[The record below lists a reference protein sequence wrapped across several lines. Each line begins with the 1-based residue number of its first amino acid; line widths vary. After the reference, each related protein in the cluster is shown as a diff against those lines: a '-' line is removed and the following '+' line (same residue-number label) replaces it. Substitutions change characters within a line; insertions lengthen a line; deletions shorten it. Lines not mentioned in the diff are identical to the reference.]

1 MSNMHTRRKT
11 RAVHSSLSK
20 TGRKS
25 LWTIETN
32 VASYDRTDPFT
43 ALNVLRKLIASLST
57 RLGGCQYKMTPEEH
71 KLSIHLLTIIEPFV
85 GHSQSRRTLVR
96 QPTEILDEI
105 IFQLHSK
112 RDLFNLALTCKRMH
126 DIIFPRHFE
135 YRVIRAKVS
144 SISLWNHLI
153 VNRSLARNVRV
164 LEVVDER
171 STEPLLTPSDITTTD
186 TDLESSDDELRLHT
200 KQERFLVS
208 ALAKMTHLHKF
219 VWLCNHSPMG
229 IDAVWPTLFRC
240 QSLREIAI
248 SDNLVFVNDNAG
260 DGEEKPNRKANVV
273 SSIRVQRCV

>member
-71 KLSIHLLTIIEPFV
+71 KLSMHLLTIIEPFV

-112 RDLFNLALTCKRMH
+112 RDLFNLALCQVLGERLLQNLQ
-126 DIIFPRHFE
+126 PPGC
-135 YRVIRAKVS
+135 RV
-144 SISLWNHLI
+144 
-153 VNRSLARNVRV
+153 
-164 LEVVDER
+164 
-171 STEPLLTPSDITTTD
+171 EPLVQLK
-186 TDLESSDDELRLHT
+186 DLRWWIAVEAPLHCHRESFEEHIECFVIDSPAICTE
-200 KQERFLVS
+200 
-208 ALAKMTHLHKF
+208 ALNK
-219 VWLCNHSPMG
+219 V
-229 IDAVWPTLFRC
+229 
-240 QSLREIAI
+240 
-248 SDNLVFVNDNAG
+248 VNCTGNVAYGNA
-260 DGEEKPNRKANVV
+260 D
-273 SSIRVQRCV
+273 